1 MKRPLIVLAAGF
13 VLGEVLALQG
23 QKAVSQGLWWWLY
36 AAAGLFGM
44 WSYRMLFPQSGG
56 KRQGS
61 SAGKTALLLFFVLAL
76 TGGCAGYARGAW
88 EKERLDREEVSAR
101 GFTGT
106 RVTLQGRIGKTE
118 QGNGSLSLVLE
129 DVKARVGKADKRY
142 GRVIVY
148 VKDDEGG
155 KYGRSGAD
163 DGGGKHGRSGA
174 DDGGG
179 NDGKGGADDGGGRNG
194 ANGRK
199 KGNAGLPDLL
209 PGMTVEIKGK
219 MEAIE
224 GPGNP
229 GEFDFRRYYRSKG
242 TACRLFGEQIK
253 IIDGEYIPYQTFLMK
268 FRAGCG
274 KILDRVCPA
283 QDSAV
288 FKAVLL
294 GDTSGM
300 EPEVRSMYQRHGISH
315 LLAVSG
321 QHLAIIGG
329 GIYLIMRRLG
339 LGYSRAG
346 ILGAV
351 MVISYGIMTGSS
363 GSAIR
368 AVIMIMCLW
377 LAASRG
383 RSYDTLSAL
392 GLAAVILL
400 WKAPYLLYASGFQ
413 LSFGAVFAIG
423 GLGGWL
429 KSGFKTD
436 KGWKNTILMSLCVQI
451 VITPVVLYHYYQH
464 PLYGIFMNLLVI
476 PLIAVLMYS
485 GILGIVLGSFWLK
498 GGTAAVGAGHY
509 VLCFYEWLCR
519 QVEHLPGYCL
529 VMGRPSWIQIILY
542 GAGMAGTLYWL
553 RRLRFEEMGDG
564 LEDEGE
570 DGVKGGVKG
579 GIKDGVKDGVKG
591 GVKEGVKD
599 GAKGGVKGDVKDGV
613 KGGVK
618 DGVKAGIKDT
628 INDSNSGKGI
638 GGTCRYHIS
647 RFPIAV
653 TACLYGLLFLT
664 LLPVPEKG
672 LKVIMLDVGQGDGIV
687 MRTEAFTI
695 LVDGGSSSDK
705 NLGEKTLEP
714 CLKSIGIDTLDF
726 AVVSHGDSDHI
737 SGLLYLMEHSEDIAV
752 RNLILP
758 MPGRGQEI
766 YDELEQA
773 AEDSGGKVFYM
784 APTDRIQAGGLNL
797 TCLYAGGGLLPS
809 DDRNAHSL
817 VLCADYKGFHMLFT
831 GDMGTEQEKG
841 LLKLAEEEGSLQQE
855 HLSHV
860 QVLKMA
866 HHGSD
871 TSSGEGFL
879 DFLDPDL
886 ALVSYGRG
894 NSYGHPSPDVMER
907 MKKRRIPVMETGYGG
922 AVILRTDGKGLRC
935 VYFMEEGR

>member
-1 MKRPLIVLAAGF
+1 MRRPLIVLAAGF

-23 QKAVSQGLWWWLY
+23 QKAVSQELWWWLY

-101 GFTGT
+101 EFTGV

-129 DVKARVGKADKRY
+129 DVKARVGKTDKGY

-148 VKDDEGG
+148 VKDDGGG

-163 DGGGKHGRSGA
+163 DGGG
-174 DDGGG
+174 
-179 NDGKGGADDGGGRNG
+179 NDGSGGAD
-194 ANGRK
+194 GRK

-224 GPGNP
+224 SPGNP

-242 TACRLFGEQIK
+242 TACRMFGEQIK
-253 IIDGEYIPYQTFLMK
+253 MIDGEYIPYQTFLMK

-400 WKAPYLLYASGFQ
+400 WKAPYLLSASGFQ

-429 KSGFKTD
+429 KSGFKID
-436 KGWKNTILMSLCVQI
+436 KGWKNTVLMSLCVQI

-485 GILGIVLGSFWLK
+485 GILGIVLGSFWMK

-553 RRLRFEEMGDG
+553 RRLRFEEKGDG
-564 LEDEGE
+564 LEDGGN

-579 GIKDGVKDGVKG
+579 GVKDGMKG
-591 GVKEGVKD
+591 G
-599 GAKGGVKGDVKDGV
+599 VKDGV

-618 DGVKAGIKDT
+618 DGVKDGVKVCIKDA

-638 GGTCRYHIS
+638 GGICRYHIS

-653 TACLYGLLFLT
+653 TACLYGLFFLT

-705 NLGEKTLEP
+705 SLGEKTLEP
-714 CLKSIGIDTLDF
+714 CLKSMGIDTIDF

-784 APTDRIQAGGLNL
+784 APSDRIQAGGLNL
-797 TCLYAGGGLLPS
+797 TCLYAGGGLPPS

-841 LLKLAEEEGSLQQE
+841 LLKLAEEGGSLQQE

-866 HHGSD
+866 HHGSN
-871 TSSGEGFL
+871 TSSGEDFL
-879 DFLDPDL
+879 DYLDPDL

>member
-242 TACRLFGEQIK
+242 TACRMFGEQIK

-368 AVIMIMCLW
+368 AVIMIICLW

-383 RSYDTLSAL
+383 KSYDTLSAL

-570 DGVKGGVKG
+570 DGVKGGVKSGVKDGVKSDGKDGVKG
-579 GIKDGVKDGVKG
+579 GMKGGVKDGVKG
-591 GVKEGVKD
+591 
-599 GAKGGVKGDVKDGV
+599 
-613 KGGVK
+613 
-618 DGVKAGIKDT
+618 GVKAGIKDT

-638 GGTCRYHIS
+638 GGICRYHLS

-714 CLKSIGIDTLDF
+714 CLKSMGIDTIDF

>member
-194 ANGRK
+194 SDGRK

-242 TACRLFGEQIK
+242 TACRMFGEQIK

-570 DGVKGGVKG
+570 DGVKGGMKG
-579 GIKDGVKDGVKG
+579 GIKDGVKD
-591 GVKEGVKD
+591 GVKD

-653 TACLYGLLFLT
+653 TACLYGLFFLT

-714 CLKSIGIDTLDF
+714 CLKSMGIDTIDF

-737 SGLLYLMEHSEDIAV
+737 SGLLYLMDHSEDIAV

-922 AVILRTDGKGLRC
+922 AVILRMDGKGLRC

>member
-194 ANGRK
+194 ADGRK

-242 TACRLFGEQIK
+242 TACRMFGEQIK

-570 DGVKGGVKG
+570 DGVKGGMKG

-591 GVKEGVKD
+591 GVKDGVKD

-613 KGGVK
+613 KG
-618 DGVKAGIKDT
+618 GVKAGIKDT

-687 MRTEAFTI
+687 MRTEAFSI

-714 CLKSIGIDTLDF
+714 CLKSMGIDTIDF

>member
-1 MKRPLIVLAAGF
+1 
-13 VLGEVLALQG
+13 
-23 QKAVSQGLWWWLY
+23 
-36 AAAGLFGM
+36 
-44 WSYRMLFPQSGG
+44 
-56 KRQGS
+56 
-61 SAGKTALLLFFVLAL
+61 
-76 TGGCAGYARGAW
+76 
-88 EKERLDREEVSAR
+88 
-101 GFTGT
+101 
-106 RVTLQGRIGKTE
+106 
-118 QGNGSLSLVLE
+118 
-129 DVKARVGKADKRY
+129 
-142 GRVIVY
+142 
-148 VKDDEGG
+148 
-155 KYGRSGAD
+155 
-163 DGGGKHGRSGA
+163 
-174 DDGGG
+174 
-179 NDGKGGADDGGGRNG
+179 
-194 ANGRK
+194 
-199 KGNAGLPDLL
+199 
-209 PGMTVEIKGK
+209 MTVEIKGK

-242 TACRLFGEQIK
+242 TACRMFGEQIK

-570 DGVKGGVKG
+570 DGVKGGVKSGVKDGVKSDGKDGVKG
-579 GIKDGVKDGVKG
+579 GMKGGVKDGVKG
-591 GVKEGVKD
+591 
-599 GAKGGVKGDVKDGV
+599 
-613 KGGVK
+613 
-618 DGVKAGIKDT
+618 GVKAGIKDT

-638 GGTCRYHIS
+638 GGICRYHLS

-714 CLKSIGIDTLDF
+714 CLKSMGIDTIDF

>member
-1 MKRPLIVLAAGF
+1 
-13 VLGEVLALQG
+13 
-23 QKAVSQGLWWWLY
+23 
-36 AAAGLFGM
+36 
-44 WSYRMLFPQSGG
+44 
-56 KRQGS
+56 
-61 SAGKTALLLFFVLAL
+61 
-76 TGGCAGYARGAW
+76 
-88 EKERLDREEVSAR
+88 
-101 GFTGT
+101 
-106 RVTLQGRIGKTE
+106 
-118 QGNGSLSLVLE
+118 
-129 DVKARVGKADKRY
+129 
-142 GRVIVY
+142 
-148 VKDDEGG
+148 
-155 KYGRSGAD
+155 
-163 DGGGKHGRSGA
+163 
-174 DDGGG
+174 
-179 NDGKGGADDGGGRNG
+179 
-194 ANGRK
+194 
-199 KGNAGLPDLL
+199 
-209 PGMTVEIKGK
+209 MTVEIKGK

-242 TACRLFGEQIK
+242 TACRMFGEQIK

-579 GIKDGVKDGVKG
+579 GMKGGVKDGVKG
-591 GVKEGVKD
+591 
-599 GAKGGVKGDVKDGV
+599 
-613 KGGVK
+613 
-618 DGVKAGIKDT
+618 GVKAGIKDT

-638 GGTCRYHIS
+638 GGICRYHLS

-714 CLKSIGIDTLDF
+714 CLKSMGIDTIDF

>member
-44 WSYRMLFPQSGG
+44 WSYRILFPQSGG

-163 DGGGKHGRSGA
+163 DGGG
-174 DDGGG
+174 

-242 TACRLFGEQIK
+242 TACRMFGEQIK

-509 VLCFYEWLCR
+509 VLCFYE
-519 QVEHLPGYCL
+519 
-529 VMGRPSWIQIILY
+529 
-542 GAGMAGTLYWL
+542 
-553 RRLRFEEMGDG
+553 
-564 LEDEGE
+564 
-570 DGVKGGVKG
+570 
-579 GIKDGVKDGVKG
+579 
-591 GVKEGVKD
+591 
-599 GAKGGVKGDVKDGV
+599 
-613 KGGVK
+613 
-618 DGVKAGIKDT
+618 
-628 INDSNSGKGI
+628 
-638 GGTCRYHIS
+638 
-647 RFPIAV
+647 
-653 TACLYGLLFLT
+653 
-664 LLPVPEKG
+664 
-672 LKVIMLDVGQGDGIV
+672 
-687 MRTEAFTI
+687 
-695 LVDGGSSSDK
+695 
-705 NLGEKTLEP
+705 
-714 CLKSIGIDTLDF
+714 
-726 AVVSHGDSDHI
+726 
-737 SGLLYLMEHSEDIAV
+737 
-752 RNLILP
+752 
-758 MPGRGQEI
+758 
-766 YDELEQA
+766 
-773 AEDSGGKVFYM
+773 
-784 APTDRIQAGGLNL
+784 
-797 TCLYAGGGLLPS
+797 
-809 DDRNAHSL
+809 
-817 VLCADYKGFHMLFT
+817 
-831 GDMGTEQEKG
+831 
-841 LLKLAEEEGSLQQE
+841 
-855 HLSHV
+855 
-860 QVLKMA
+860 
-866 HHGSD
+866 
-871 TSSGEGFL
+871 
-879 DFLDPDL
+879 
-886 ALVSYGRG
+886 
-894 NSYGHPSPDVMER
+894 
-907 MKKRRIPVMETGYGG
+907 
-922 AVILRTDGKGLRC
+922 
-935 VYFMEEGR
+935 

>member
-935 VYFMEEGR
+935 VCFMEEGR

>member
-242 TACRLFGEQIK
+242 TACRMFGEQIK

-570 DGVKGGVKG
+570 DGVKGGVKSGVKDGVKSDGKDGVKG
-579 GIKDGVKDGVKG
+579 GMKGGVKDGVKG
-591 GVKEGVKD
+591 
-599 GAKGGVKGDVKDGV
+599 
-613 KGGVK
+613 
-618 DGVKAGIKDT
+618 GVKAGIKDT

-638 GGTCRYHIS
+638 GGICRYHLS

-714 CLKSIGIDTLDF
+714 CLKSMGIDTIDF

>member
-1 MKRPLIVLAAGF
+1 M
-13 VLGEVLALQG
+13 
-23 QKAVSQGLWWWLY
+23 
-36 AAAGLFGM
+36 
-44 WSYRMLFPQSGG
+44 
-56 KRQGS
+56 
-61 SAGKTALLLFFVLAL
+61 
-76 TGGCAGYARGAW
+76 
-88 EKERLDREEVSAR
+88 
-101 GFTGT
+101 
-106 RVTLQGRIGKTE
+106 
-118 QGNGSLSLVLE
+118 
-129 DVKARVGKADKRY
+129 
-142 GRVIVY
+142 
-148 VKDDEGG
+148 
-155 KYGRSGAD
+155 
-163 DGGGKHGRSGA
+163 
-174 DDGGG
+174 
-179 NDGKGGADDGGGRNG
+179 
-194 ANGRK
+194 
-199 KGNAGLPDLL
+199 
-209 PGMTVEIKGK
+209 
-219 MEAIE
+219 
-224 GPGNP
+224 
-229 GEFDFRRYYRSKG
+229 
-242 TACRLFGEQIK
+242 
-253 IIDGEYIPYQTFLMK
+253 
-268 FRAGCG
+268 
-274 KILDRVCPA
+274 
-283 QDSAV
+283 
-288 FKAVLL
+288 
-294 GDTSGM
+294 
-300 EPEVRSMYQRHGISH
+300 
-315 LLAVSG
+315 
-321 QHLAIIGG
+321 
-329 GIYLIMRRLG
+329 
-339 LGYSRAG
+339 
-346 ILGAV
+346 
-351 MVISYGIMTGSS
+351 
-363 GSAIR
+363 
-368 AVIMIMCLW
+368 
-377 LAASRG
+377 
-383 RSYDTLSAL
+383 
-392 GLAAVILL
+392 
-400 WKAPYLLYASGFQ
+400 
-413 LSFGAVFAIG
+413 
-423 GLGGWL
+423 
-429 KSGFKTD
+429 
-436 KGWKNTILMSLCVQI
+436 
-451 VITPVVLYHYYQH
+451 
-464 PLYGIFMNLLVI
+464 
-476 PLIAVLMYS
+476 
-485 GILGIVLGSFWLK
+485 
-498 GGTAAVGAGHY
+498 
-509 VLCFYEWLCR
+509 LCFYEWLCR

-570 DGVKGGVKG
+570 DGVKGGVKSGVKDGVKSDGKDGVKG
-579 GIKDGVKDGVKG
+579 GMKGGVKDGVKG
-591 GVKEGVKD
+591 
-599 GAKGGVKGDVKDGV
+599 
-613 KGGVK
+613 
-618 DGVKAGIKDT
+618 GVKAGIKDT

-638 GGTCRYHIS
+638 GGICRYHLS

-653 TACLYGLLFLT
+653 TACLYGLFFLT

-714 CLKSIGIDTLDF
+714 CLKSMGIDTIDF

-784 APTDRIQAGGLNL
+784 APSDRIQAGGLNL

-855 HLSHV
+855 HLNHV

>member
-194 ANGRK
+194 ADGRK

-242 TACRLFGEQIK
+242 TACRMFGEQIK

-519 QVEHLPGYCL
+519 QEEHLPGYCL

-570 DGVKGGVKG
+570 DGVKGGMKG
-579 GIKDGVKDGVKG
+579 GIKDG
-591 GVKEGVKD
+591 
-599 GAKGGVKGDVKDGV
+599 VKDGV

-687 MRTEAFTI
+687 MRTEAFSI

-714 CLKSIGIDTLDF
+714 CLKSMGIDTIDF

-784 APTDRIQAGGLNL
+784 APTARIQAGGLTL

-907 MKKRRIPVMETGYGG
+907 MKKRHIPVMETGYGG

>member
-194 ANGRK
+194 ADGRK

-242 TACRLFGEQIK
+242 TACRLFEEQIK

-570 DGVKGGVKG
+570 DGVKGGVKSGVKDGVKSDGKDGVKG
-579 GIKDGVKDGVKG
+579 GMKGGVKDGVKG
-591 GVKEGVKD
+591 GVKD
-599 GAKGGVKGDVKDGV
+599 
-613 KGGVK
+613 
-618 DGVKAGIKDT
+618 GIKDT

-638 GGTCRYHIS
+638 GGICRYHLS

-714 CLKSIGIDTLDF
+714 CLKSMGIDTIDF

-784 APTDRIQAGGLNL
+784 APSDRIQAGGLNL

>member
-1 MKRPLIVLAAGF
+1 M
-13 VLGEVLALQG
+13 
-23 QKAVSQGLWWWLY
+23 
-36 AAAGLFGM
+36 
-44 WSYRMLFPQSGG
+44 
-56 KRQGS
+56 
-61 SAGKTALLLFFVLAL
+61 
-76 TGGCAGYARGAW
+76 
-88 EKERLDREEVSAR
+88 EKYSTD
-101 GFTGT
+101 
-106 RVTLQGRIGKTE
+106 
-118 QGNGSLSLVLE
+118 
-129 DVKARVGKADKRY
+129 Y
-142 GRVIVY
+142 
-148 VKDDEGG
+148 
-155 KYGRSGAD
+155 
-163 DGGGKHGRSGA
+163 
-174 DDGGG
+174 
-179 NDGKGGADDGGGRNG
+179 
-194 ANGRK
+194 
-199 KGNAGLPDLL
+199 
-209 PGMTVEIKGK
+209 
-219 MEAIE
+219 
-224 GPGNP
+224 
-229 GEFDFRRYYRSKG
+229 
-242 TACRLFGEQIK
+242 
-253 IIDGEYIPYQTFLMK
+253 
-268 FRAGCG
+268 
-274 KILDRVCPA
+274 CPP

-351 MVISYGIMTGSS
+351 MVISYGVMTGSS

-368 AVIMIMCLW
+368 AVIMIICLW

-383 RSYDTLSAL
+383 KSYDTLSAL
-392 GLAAVILL
+392 GLAAAILL
-400 WKAPYLLYASGFQ
+400 WKSPYLLSASGFQ

-423 GLGGWL
+423 GLGSWL
-429 KSGFKTD
+429 KSGFKAD
-436 KGWKNTILMSLCVQI
+436 KGWKNTVLMSLCVQI

-553 RRLRFEEMGDG
+553 RRLRFEENGDG
-564 LEDEGE
+564 LED
-570 DGVKGGVKG
+570 GG
-579 GIKDGVKDGVKG
+579 D
-591 GVKEGVKD
+591 
-599 GAKGGVKGDVKDGV
+599 DGV

-618 DGVKAGIKDT
+618 DA

-638 GGTCRYHIS
+638 GGICRYHIS

-653 TACLYGLLFLT
+653 TACLYGLFFLT

-705 NLGEKTLEP
+705 SLGEKTLEP
-714 CLKSIGIDTLDF
+714 CLKSMGIDTIDF

-784 APTDRIQAGGLNL
+784 APSDRIQAGGLNL
-797 TCLYAGGGLLPS
+797 TCLYAGGGLLPP

-855 HLSHV
+855 HLNHV

-879 DFLDPDL
+879 DYLNPDL

>member
-23 QKAVSQGLWWWLY
+23 QKAVSQGLLWWLY

-44 WSYRMLFPQSGG
+44 WSYRISFPQSGG

-61 SAGKTALLLFFVLAL
+61 SAGKTALLLFFVLVL

-101 GFTGT
+101 EFTGT

-129 DVKARVGKADKRY
+129 DVKARVGKTDKRY

-148 VKDDEGG
+148 VKDD
-155 KYGRSGAD
+155 
-163 DGGGKHGRSGA
+163 GGGKHGRSGV

-179 NDGKGGADDGGGRNG
+179 NDGRGGADDGGGRNG
-194 ANGRK
+194 ADGRK

-209 PGMTVEIKGK
+209 PGMTAEIKGK

-224 GPGNP
+224 GPRNP

-242 TACRLFGEQIK
+242 TACRMFGEQIK

-274 KILDRVCPA
+274 KILDRICPP

-351 MVISYGIMTGSS
+351 MVISYGVMTGSS

-368 AVIMIMCLW
+368 AVIMIICLW

-383 RSYDTLSAL
+383 KSYDTLSAL
-392 GLAAVILL
+392 GLAAAILL
-400 WKAPYLLYASGFQ
+400 WKSPYLLSASGFQ

-423 GLGGWL
+423 GLGSWL
-429 KSGFKTD
+429 ESGFKAD
-436 KGWKNTILMSLCVQI
+436 KGWKNTVLMSLCVQI

-553 RRLRFEEMGDG
+553 RRLRFEENGDG
-564 LEDEGE
+564 LED
-570 DGVKGGVKG
+570 GG
-579 GIKDGVKDGVKG
+579 D
-591 GVKEGVKD
+591 
-599 GAKGGVKGDVKDGV
+599 DGV

-618 DGVKAGIKDT
+618 DA

-638 GGTCRYHIS
+638 GGICRYHIS

-653 TACLYGLLFLT
+653 TACLYGLFFLT

-705 NLGEKTLEP
+705 SLGEKTLEP
-714 CLKSIGIDTLDF
+714 CLKSMGIDTIDF

-784 APTDRIQAGGLNL
+784 APSDRIQAGGLNL
-797 TCLYAGGGLLPS
+797 TCLYAGGGLLPP

-855 HLSHV
+855 HLNHV

-879 DFLDPDL
+879 DYLDPDL

>member
-242 TACRLFGEQIK
+242 TACRMFGEQIK

-579 GIKDGVKDGVKG
+579 GMKGGVKDGVKG
-591 GVKEGVKD
+591 
-599 GAKGGVKGDVKDGV
+599 
-613 KGGVK
+613 
-618 DGVKAGIKDT
+618 GVKAGIKDT

-638 GGTCRYHIS
+638 GGICRYHLS

-714 CLKSIGIDTLDF
+714 CLKSMGIDTIDF

>member
-101 GFTGT
+101 EFTGA

-129 DVKARVGKADKRY
+129 DVKARVGKTDKGY

-148 VKDDEGG
+148 MK
-155 KYGRSGAD
+155 D

-179 NDGKGGADDGGGRNG
+179 RNG
-194 ANGRK
+194 ADGRK

-242 TACRLFGEQIK
+242 TACRMFGEQIK
-253 IIDGEYIPYQTFLMK
+253 IMDGEYIPYQTSLMK

-288 FKAVLL
+288 FKAILL

-392 GLAAVILL
+392 GLAGVILL
-400 WKAPYLLYASGFQ
+400 WKAPYLLSASGFQ

-429 KSGFKTD
+429 KSGFKID
-436 KGWKNTILMSLCVQI
+436 KGWRNTVLMSLCVQI

-570 DGVKGGVKG
+570 DGVKGGMKDGVKSDGKDGVKG
-579 GIKDGVKDGVKG
+579 GMKGGVKDGVKG
-591 GVKEGVKD
+591 
-599 GAKGGVKGDVKDGV
+599 
-613 KGGVK
+613 
-618 DGVKAGIKDT
+618 GVKAGIKDT
-628 INDSNSGKGI
+628 INDSNSGKGM

-653 TACLYGLLFLT
+653 TACLYGLFFLT

-714 CLKSIGIDTLDF
+714 CLKSMGIDTIDF

-737 SGLLYLMEHSEDIAV
+737 SGLLYLMEYSEDIAV

-773 AEDSGGKVFYM
+773 AEDSGGMVFYL
-784 APTDRIQAGGLNL
+784 APSDRIQAGGLNL
-797 TCLYAGGGLLPS
+797 TCLYAGGGMLPS

>member
-194 ANGRK
+194 ADGRK

-242 TACRLFGEQIK
+242 TACRMFGEQIK
-253 IIDGEYIPYQTFLMK
+253 IIDWEYIPYQTFLMK

-294 GDTSGM
+294 GDTSAM
-300 EPEVRSMYQRHGISH
+300 EPEVRSKYQRHGISH

-570 DGVKGGVKG
+570 DGVKGGVKS
-579 GIKDGVKDGVKG
+579 GVKDGVKS
-591 GVKEGVKD
+591 D
-599 GAKGGVKGDVKDGV
+599 GKDGV
-613 KGGVK
+613 KG
-618 DGVKAGIKDT
+618 GVKAGIKDT

-638 GGTCRYHIS
+638 GGICRYHLS

-653 TACLYGLLFLT
+653 TACLYGLFFLT
-664 LLPVPEKG
+664 LLPVPEKE
-672 LKVIMLDVGQGDGIV
+672 LKVIILDVGQGDGIV

-714 CLKSIGIDTLDF
+714 CLKSMGIDTIDF

-784 APTDRIQAGGLNL
+784 APSDRIQAGGLNL

>member
-163 DGGGKHGRSGA
+163 DGGG
-174 DDGGG
+174 

-242 TACRLFGEQIK
+242 TACRMFGEQIK

-570 DGVKGGVKG
+570 DGVKGGVKSGVKDGVKSDGKDGVKG
-579 GIKDGVKDGVKG
+579 GMKGGVKDGVKG
-591 GVKEGVKD
+591 
-599 GAKGGVKGDVKDGV
+599 
-613 KGGVK
+613 
-618 DGVKAGIKDT
+618 GVKAGIKDT

-638 GGTCRYHIS
+638 GGICRYHLS

-714 CLKSIGIDTLDF
+714 CLKSMGIDTIDF

>member
-1 MKRPLIVLAAGF
+1 
-13 VLGEVLALQG
+13 
-23 QKAVSQGLWWWLY
+23 
-36 AAAGLFGM
+36 
-44 WSYRMLFPQSGG
+44 
-56 KRQGS
+56 
-61 SAGKTALLLFFVLAL
+61 
-76 TGGCAGYARGAW
+76 
-88 EKERLDREEVSAR
+88 
-101 GFTGT
+101 
-106 RVTLQGRIGKTE
+106 
-118 QGNGSLSLVLE
+118 
-129 DVKARVGKADKRY
+129 
-142 GRVIVY
+142 
-148 VKDDEGG
+148 
-155 KYGRSGAD
+155 
-163 DGGGKHGRSGA
+163 
-174 DDGGG
+174 
-179 NDGKGGADDGGGRNG
+179 
-194 ANGRK
+194 
-199 KGNAGLPDLL
+199 
-209 PGMTVEIKGK
+209 
-219 MEAIE
+219 
-224 GPGNP
+224 
-229 GEFDFRRYYRSKG
+229 
-242 TACRLFGEQIK
+242 
-253 IIDGEYIPYQTFLMK
+253 
-268 FRAGCG
+268 
-274 KILDRVCPA
+274 
-283 QDSAV
+283 
-288 FKAVLL
+288 
-294 GDTSGM
+294 
-300 EPEVRSMYQRHGISH
+300 
-315 LLAVSG
+315 
-321 QHLAIIGG
+321 
-329 GIYLIMRRLG
+329 
-339 LGYSRAG
+339 
-346 ILGAV
+346 
-351 MVISYGIMTGSS
+351 
-363 GSAIR
+363 
-368 AVIMIMCLW
+368 
-377 LAASRG
+377 
-383 RSYDTLSAL
+383 
-392 GLAAVILL
+392 
-400 WKAPYLLYASGFQ
+400 
-413 LSFGAVFAIG
+413 
-423 GLGGWL
+423 
-429 KSGFKTD
+429 
-436 KGWKNTILMSLCVQI
+436 MSLCVQI

-553 RRLRFEEMGDG
+553 RRLRFEENGDG
-564 LEDEGE
+564 LED
-570 DGVKGGVKG
+570 GG
-579 GIKDGVKDGVKG
+579 D
-591 GVKEGVKD
+591 
-599 GAKGGVKGDVKDGV
+599 DGV

-618 DGVKAGIKDT
+618 DA

-638 GGTCRYHIS
+638 GGICRYHIS

-653 TACLYGLLFLT
+653 TACLYGLFFLT

-705 NLGEKTLEP
+705 SLGEKTLEP
-714 CLKSIGIDTLDF
+714 CLKSMGIDTIDF

-766 YDELEQA
+766 YDELERA

-784 APTDRIQAGGLNL
+784 APSDRIQAGGLNL
-797 TCLYAGGGLLPS
+797 TCLYAGGGLLPP

-855 HLSHV
+855 HLNHV

-879 DFLDPDL
+879 DYLNPDL

>member
-101 GFTGT
+101 EFTGT

-242 TACRLFGEQIK
+242 TACRMFGEQIK

-570 DGVKGGVKG
+570 DGVKGGVKSGVKDGVKSDGKDGVKG
-579 GIKDGVKDGVKG
+579 GMKGGVKDGVKG
-591 GVKEGVKD
+591 
-599 GAKGGVKGDVKDGV
+599 
-613 KGGVK
+613 
-618 DGVKAGIKDT
+618 GVKAGIKDT

-638 GGTCRYHIS
+638 GGICRYHLS

-714 CLKSIGIDTLDF
+714 CLKSMGIDTIDF

>member
-23 QKAVSQGLWWWLY
+23 QKAVSQGLLWWLY

-44 WSYRMLFPQSGG
+44 WSYRILFLQSGG

-61 SAGKTALLLFFVLAL
+61 SAGKTALLLFFVLVL

-88 EKERLDREEVSAR
+88 EKERLDHEEVSAR
-101 GFTGT
+101 EFTGT

-129 DVKARVGKADKRY
+129 DVKARVGKTDKRY

-148 VKDDEGG
+148 VKDD
-155 KYGRSGAD
+155 
-163 DGGGKHGRSGA
+163 GGGKHGRSGV

-179 NDGKGGADDGGGRNG
+179 NDGRGGADDGGGRNG
-194 ANGRK
+194 ADGRK

-209 PGMTVEIKGK
+209 PGTTVEIKGK

-224 GPGNP
+224 GPRNP
-229 GEFDFRRYYRSKG
+229 GEFDFRWYYRSKG
-242 TACRLFGEQIK
+242 TACRMFGEQIK

-274 KILDRVCPA
+274 KILDRICPP

-351 MVISYGIMTGSS
+351 MVISYGVMTGSS

-368 AVIMIMCLW
+368 AVIMIICLW

-383 RSYDTLSAL
+383 KSYDTLSAL
-392 GLAAVILL
+392 GLAAAILL
-400 WKAPYLLYASGFQ
+400 WKSPYLLSASGFQ
-413 LSFGAVFAIG
+413 LSFAIG
-423 GLGGWL
+423 GLGSWL
-429 KSGFKTD
+429 ESGFKAD
-436 KGWKNTILMSLCVQI
+436 KGWKNTVLMSLCVQI

-553 RRLRFEEMGDG
+553 SRLRFEENGDG
-564 LEDEGE
+564 LED
-570 DGVKGGVKG
+570 GG
-579 GIKDGVKDGVKG
+579 D
-591 GVKEGVKD
+591 
-599 GAKGGVKGDVKDGV
+599 DGV

-618 DGVKAGIKDT
+618 DA

-638 GGTCRYHIS
+638 GGICRYHIS

-653 TACLYGLLFLT
+653 TACLYGLFFLT

-705 NLGEKTLEP
+705 SLGEKTLEP
-714 CLKSIGIDTLDF
+714 CLKSMGIDTIDF

-784 APTDRIQAGGLNL
+784 APSDRIQAGGLNL
-797 TCLYAGGGLLPS
+797 TCLYAGGGLLPP

-855 HLSHV
+855 HLNHV

-879 DFLDPDL
+879 DYLDPDL

>member
-242 TACRLFGEQIK
+242 TACRMFGEQIK

-570 DGVKGGVKG
+570 DGVKGGVKSGVKDGVKSDGKDGVKG
-579 GIKDGVKDGVKG
+579 GMKGGVKDGVKG
-591 GVKEGVKD
+591 
-599 GAKGGVKGDVKDGV
+599 
-613 KGGVK
+613 
-618 DGVKAGIKDT
+618 GVKAGIKDT

-638 GGTCRYHIS
+638 GGICRYHLS

-714 CLKSIGIDTLDF
+714 CLKSMGIDTIDF

-766 YDELEQA
+766 YDELERA

-784 APTDRIQAGGLNL
+784 APSDRIQAGGLNL

>member
-1 MKRPLIVLAAGF
+1 
-13 VLGEVLALQG
+13 
-23 QKAVSQGLWWWLY
+23 
-36 AAAGLFGM
+36 
-44 WSYRMLFPQSGG
+44 
-56 KRQGS
+56 
-61 SAGKTALLLFFVLAL
+61 
-76 TGGCAGYARGAW
+76 
-88 EKERLDREEVSAR
+88 
-101 GFTGT
+101 
-106 RVTLQGRIGKTE
+106 
-118 QGNGSLSLVLE
+118 
-129 DVKARVGKADKRY
+129 
-142 GRVIVY
+142 
-148 VKDDEGG
+148 
-155 KYGRSGAD
+155 
-163 DGGGKHGRSGA
+163 
-174 DDGGG
+174 
-179 NDGKGGADDGGGRNG
+179 
-194 ANGRK
+194 
-199 KGNAGLPDLL
+199 
-209 PGMTVEIKGK
+209 
-219 MEAIE
+219 
-224 GPGNP
+224 
-229 GEFDFRRYYRSKG
+229 
-242 TACRLFGEQIK
+242 
-253 IIDGEYIPYQTFLMK
+253 
-268 FRAGCG
+268 
-274 KILDRVCPA
+274 
-283 QDSAV
+283 
-288 FKAVLL
+288 
-294 GDTSGM
+294 
-300 EPEVRSMYQRHGISH
+300 MYQRHGISH

-351 MVISYGIMTGSS
+351 MVISYGVMTGSS

-368 AVIMIMCLW
+368 AVIMIICLW

-383 RSYDTLSAL
+383 KSYDTLSAL
-392 GLAAVILL
+392 GLAAAILL
-400 WKAPYLLYASGFQ
+400 WKSPYLLSASRFQ

-423 GLGGWL
+423 GLGSWL
-429 KSGFKTD
+429 KSGFKAD
-436 KGWKNTILMSLCVQI
+436 KGWKNTVLMSLCVQI

-553 RRLRFEEMGDG
+553 RRLRFEENGDG
-564 LEDEGE
+564 LED
-570 DGVKGGVKG
+570 GG
-579 GIKDGVKDGVKG
+579 D
-591 GVKEGVKD
+591 
-599 GAKGGVKGDVKDGV
+599 DGV

-618 DGVKAGIKDT
+618 DA

-638 GGTCRYHIS
+638 GGICRYHIS

-653 TACLYGLLFLT
+653 TACLYGLFFLT

-705 NLGEKTLEP
+705 SLGEKTLEP
-714 CLKSIGIDTLDF
+714 CLKSMGIDTIDF

-766 YDELEQA
+766 YDELERA

-784 APTDRIQAGGLNL
+784 APSDRIQAGGLNL
-797 TCLYAGGGLLPS
+797 TCLYAGGGLLPP

-855 HLSHV
+855 HLNHV

-879 DFLDPDL
+879 DYLDPDL

>member
-242 TACRLFGEQIK
+242 TACRMFGEQIK

-579 GIKDGVKDGVKG
+579 GMKG
-591 GVKEGVKD
+591 
-599 GAKGGVKGDVKDGV
+599 
-613 KGGVK
+613 
-618 DGVKAGIKDT
+618 GVKAGIKDT

-638 GGTCRYHIS
+638 GGICRYHLS

-714 CLKSIGIDTLDF
+714 CLKSMGIDTIDF

>member
-194 ANGRK
+194 ADGRK

-242 TACRLFGEQIK
+242 TACRMFGEQIK
-253 IIDGEYIPYQTFLMK
+253 IIDWEYIPYQTFLMK

-300 EPEVRSMYQRHGISH
+300 EPEARSMYQRHGISH

-570 DGVKGGVKG
+570 DGVKGGVKSGVKDGVKSDGKDGVKG
-579 GIKDGVKDGVKG
+579 GMKGGVKDGVKG
-591 GVKEGVKD
+591 GVKD
-599 GAKGGVKGDVKDGV
+599 
-613 KGGVK
+613 
-618 DGVKAGIKDT
+618 GIKDT

-638 GGTCRYHIS
+638 GGICRYHLS

-714 CLKSIGIDTLDF
+714 CLKSMGIDTIDF

-784 APTDRIQAGGLNL
+784 APSDRIQAGGLNL

>member
-23 QKAVSQGLWWWLY
+23 QKAVSQGLLWWLY

-44 WSYRMLFPQSGG
+44 WSYRMLFPPSGG

-61 SAGKTALLLFFVLAL
+61 SAGKTALLLFFVLAA
-76 TGGCAGYARGAW
+76 GGCAGYARGAW
-88 EKERLDREEVSAR
+88 ERDRLDREEVSAGEFAGAR
-101 GFTGT
+101 AVVQGT
-106 RVTLQGRIGKTE
+106 IGKAE
-118 QGNGSLSLVLE
+118 PGEGSLSLVLE
-129 DVKARVGKADKRY
+129 EVKARVGKVGREYD
-142 GRVIVY
+142 RVIVY
-148 VKDDEGG
+148 VKDEG
-155 KYGRSGAD
+155 
-163 DGGGKHGRSGA
+163 DGG
-174 DDGGG
+174 
-179 NDGKGGADDGGGRNG
+179 
-194 ANGRK
+194 
-199 KGNAGLPDLL
+199 LPRLF
-209 PGMTVEIKGK
+209 PGMAVEIRGK
-219 MEAIE
+219 LEAIE
-224 GPGNP
+224 RPRNP

-242 TACRLFGEQIK
+242 AACRMFGEQLK
-253 IIDGEYIPYQTFLMK
+253 VTGEEYIPYQTFLMK
-268 FRAGCG
+268 FRLGCAG
-274 KILDRVCPA
+274 ILDRICPA

-339 LGYSRAG
+339 LGFGRAG
-346 ILGAV
+346 MMGA
-351 MVISYGIMTGSS
+351 MFVISYGIMTGSS

-368 AVIMIMCLW
+368 AVIMTMCLW
-377 LAASRG
+377 LAAYGG

-392 GLAAVILL
+392 GLAAIILL
-400 WKAPYLLYASGFQ
+400 WKSPYLLFASGFQ
-413 LSFGAVFAIG
+413 LSFGAVSAIG

-429 KSGFKTD
+429 RSGFHME
-436 KGWKNTILMSLCVQI
+436 KGWRNTILMSLCVQI

-485 GILGIVLGSFWLK
+485 GILGIFLGSFWLK
-498 GGTAAVGAGHY
+498 GGIIAVGAGHY

-519 QVEHLPGYCL
+519 QAERLPGYCL
-529 VMGRPSWIQIILY
+529 VMGRPSWIQIVLY
-542 GAGMAGTLYWL
+542 GAGMAGALYGI
-553 RRLRFEEMGDG
+553 RRLGGEEHGDG
-564 LEDEGE
+564 MDDGIMDGKNEGRR
-570 DGVKGGVKG
+570 DGIVGNVRDGTDDR
-579 GIKDGVKDGVKG
+579 IKDGVNNSNRDKVG
-591 GVKEGVKD
+591 G
-599 GAKGGVKGDVKDGV
+599 
-613 KGGVK
+613 
-618 DGVKAGIKDT
+618 
-628 INDSNSGKGI
+628 GK
-638 GGTCRYHIS
+638 CRYHIS

-653 TACLYGLLFLT
+653 TACLYGLFFLI
-664 LLPVPEKG
+664 LLPVPGKG
-672 LKVIMLDVGQGDGIV
+672 LEVIMLDVGQGDGIV

-705 NLGEKTLEP
+705 SLGEKTLEP
-714 CLKSIGIDTLDF
+714 CLKSMGVDTVDF

-737 SGLLYLMEHSEDIAV
+737 SGLLYLMEHSEDIRV

-773 AEDSGGKVFYM
+773 AEAAGGKVFYL
-784 APTDRIQAGGLNL
+784 APSDCIQAGGLYL
-797 TCLYAGGGLLPS
+797 TCLYAGGEPPPA

-841 LLKLAEEEGSLQQE
+841 MLKLAEKEGSLQQE

-866 HHGSD
+866 HHGSN
-871 TSSGEGFL
+871 TSSGEEFL
-879 DFLDPDL
+879 DYLNPDL

-894 NSYGHPSPDVMER
+894 NSYGHPSPEVMER
-907 MKKRRIPVMETGYGG
+907 MKKCRIPVMETGYGG
-922 AVILRTDGKGLRC
+922 AVILRTDGKTLRC
-935 VYFMEEGR
+935 GYFMDGGR

>member
-1 MKRPLIVLAAGF
+1 MGCVPNRSERKKLNMKRPLIVLAAGF

-242 TACRLFGEQIK
+242 TACRMFGEQIK

-570 DGVKGGVKG
+570 DGVKGGVKS
-579 GIKDGVKDGVKG
+579 GVKDGVKS
-591 GVKEGVKD
+591 D
-599 GAKGGVKGDVKDGV
+599 GKDGV
-613 KGGVK
+613 KGGMKGGVK
-618 DGVKAGIKDT
+618 DGIKDT

-638 GGTCRYHIS
+638 GGICRYHLS

-714 CLKSIGIDTLDF
+714 CLKSMGIDTIDF